1 MKKIIATAR
10 ESWLSQLCEYVDTY
24 GDIDDSLDTYRI
36 EDDGIGIVGDNEL
49 YHVSNDEID
58 FFFLK
63 VGDKYTEISTT
74 CTPERLLW
82 NNFDKLDLTQSWFD
96 LRKVMEWFKDSN
108 EDELDGCPIEFYEL
122 IWMGIYNIDNVS
134 TFFKEFKDIE
144 IDTPE
149 NEEGAESDPTPETP
163 AKQPISECVED
174 IVQDLR
180 DSLTAQKKVVW
191 SFICNRFEKDKKDI
205 DMKRMPDAIADAD
218 GFQFS
223 IQGDG
228 DFFAIVILEGDVKIL
243 YRPGGD
249 EEQETYFDWKVMSY
263 EALLDILYA
272 MA

>member
-1 MKKIIATAR
+1 MEKKIIKTAK
-10 ESWLSQLCEYVDTY
+10 ELFEAEVKASGAKY
-24 GDIDDSLDTYRI
+24 ID
-36 EDDGIGIVGDNEL
+36 EVAGIHYYYLEGDNVAYL
-49 YHVSNDEID
+49 YSA
-58 FFFLK
+58 
-63 VGDKYTEISTT
+63 
-74 CTPERLLW
+74 
-82 NNFDKLDLTQSWFD
+82 
-96 LRKVMEWFKDSN
+96 
-108 EDELDGCPIEFYEL
+108 
-122 IWMGIYNIDNVS
+122 
-134 TFFKEFKDIE
+134 
-144 IDTPE
+144 
-149 NEEGAESDPTPETP
+149 NEEGESYDLAVFPKAKDFLKAHSFEFIKTLCDTTKDECGIIKSKDANKLFDVLTNDGEKDFEIIYNFCYYCDFLESNMALAYDIHSFKDEYEEVEEEKPETEE
-163 AKQPISECVED
+163 KSKVVED

-191 SFICNRFEKDKKDI
+191 SFICNRFEKGNKNI

-263 EALLDILYA
+263 EALIDILYA

>member
-1 MKKIIATAR
+1 MEKKIIKTAK
-10 ESWLSQLCEYVDTY
+10 ELFDAEVKAMGAKY
-24 GDIDDSLDTYRI
+24 ID
-36 EDDGIGIVGDNEL
+36 EVAGIHYYYLEGDNVAYL
-49 YHVSNDEID
+49 YSA
-58 FFFLK
+58 
-63 VGDKYTEISTT
+63 
-74 CTPERLLW
+74 
-82 NNFDKLDLTQSWFD
+82 
-96 LRKVMEWFKDSN
+96 
-108 EDELDGCPIEFYEL
+108 
-122 IWMGIYNIDNVS
+122 
-134 TFFKEFKDIE
+134 
-144 IDTPE
+144 
-149 NEEGAESDPTPETP
+149 NEEGESYDLAIFPKVKDFLKAHSFEFIKTLCDTTKDECGIIKSKDANKLFDVLTNDGEKDFETIYNFCYYCDFLESNMALAYDIHSFKDEYEEVEEEKPETEE
-163 AKQPISECVED
+163 KSKVVED

-191 SFICNRFEKDKKDI
+191 SFICNRFEKGNKNI

>member
-24 GDIDDSLDTYRI
+24 GDIDDILDTYRI

-122 IWMGIYNIDNVS
+122 IWMGIYDIDNVS

-149 NEEGAESDPTPETP
+149 NEEGTESDPTPETP
-163 AKQPISECVED
+163 VKQPISECVED
-174 IVQDLR
+174 VVQDFR
-180 DSLTAQKKVVW
+180 DALKAQKKLVW
-191 SFICNRFEKDKKDI
+191 RMICNRFDKANKNI
-205 DMKRMPDAIADAD
+205 DMERMPTAIADAE
-218 GFQFS
+218 GYQFS
-223 IQGDG
+223 IQDCGH
-228 DFFAIVILEGDVKIL
+228 FFAIAKLEGEHKIL
-243 YRPGGD
+243 YRPEGD
-249 EEQETYFDWKVMSY
+249 EEMEKHFSWEEFSY
-263 EALLDILYA
+263 EALIEFFYA

>member
-1 MKKIIATAR
+1 MEKKIIKTAKELFDAEVKATGAKYID
-10 ESWLSQLCEYVDTY
+10 EVADIHYYYVENEDNAHLYMADEVNKSYELAIYPKADVFLKSHPYEFVT
-24 GDIDDSLDTYRI
+24 IVSPILDA
-36 EDDGIGIVGDNEL
+36 ENANEL
-49 YHVSNDEID
+49 FRKLTDAGEKDFENIYNFCYYCDFLMQNALALDGYSFNDEYEEVEEEKAETEEKS
-58 FFFLK
+58 K
-63 VGDKYTEISTT
+63 V
-74 CTPERLLW
+74 
-82 NNFDKLDLTQSWFD
+82 
-96 LRKVMEWFKDSN
+96 
-108 EDELDGCPIEFYEL
+108 
-122 IWMGIYNIDNVS
+122 
-134 TFFKEFKDIE
+134 
-144 IDTPE
+144 
-149 NEEGAESDPTPETP
+149 
-163 AKQPISECVED
+163 VED

-191 SFICNRFEKDKKDI
+191 SFICNRFEKGNKNI